1 MLDSGNLEGV
11 RNAIS
16 INTTNNGKTFRPE
29 LEKRR
34 RKERDLFDGKRRFYY
49 EAN

>member
-16 INTTNNGKTFRPE
+16 INTAGGEYKQG
-29 LEKRR
+29 LENRR
-34 RKERDLFDGKRRFYY
+34 RKERDLFDGKRRSYY
-49 EAN
+49 EAS